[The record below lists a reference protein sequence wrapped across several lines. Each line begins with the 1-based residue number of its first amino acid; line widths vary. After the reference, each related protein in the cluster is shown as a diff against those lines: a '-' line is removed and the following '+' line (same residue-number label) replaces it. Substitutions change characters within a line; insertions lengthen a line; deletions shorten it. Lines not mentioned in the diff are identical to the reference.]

1 MAIRYVYVAALL
13 VGCLFALSPAQAEG
27 PSNLDELLDQV
38 KQSQADSSKL
48 NSARE
53 RQFLRARSQRKELLE
68 EAIDELEA
76 TEQQARRLRK
86 ELDEEEAEIKRL
98 QAELDQQ
105 AGDLREL
112 FSVAR
117 SAAGDLETRLGESL
131 TAIDNNGALE
141 KISALANQQGVLA
154 SEELRS
160 LWFLLQQ
167 EATEVGKVKEIRAD
181 VVAPDGTATTQNVVR
196 VGGFSAFS
204 EDGFLRYTDGR
215 LELLAR
221 QPSSSAVADA
231 RTLAASSAGHSP
243 VLVDP
248 TRGSILGLLVASP
261 TLLERVKQGGL
272 VGYIILAL
280 GAIGLLI
287 AAVRLLVLFTVG
299 SKIQSQAKQ
308 PQHPNSGNALGRIL
322 SVFSAEDERDTET
335 LELKLDDAI
344 LREVPALERGQT
356 TLKLL
361 AAVAPLLGL
370 LGTVTGMI
378 ITFQS
383 ITLFGTGDPK
393 LMAGGISQ
401 ALVTTVLGL
410 VVAIPLLFAHSFLS
424 SRSRALIQVL
434 EQQSAGLLA
443 RVVEKK
449 QAQSAQPQ

>member
-1 MAIRYVYVAALL
+1 MRLLRISLALL
-13 VGCLFALSPAQAEG
+13 LILPLSIASAAG
-27 PSNLDELLDQV
+27 PSNLDELLEQV
-38 KQSQADSSKL
+38 KQSQNDSSKI
-48 NSARE
+48 NKDRE
-53 RQFLRARSQRKELLE
+53 REFARAKNKRKDLLE
-68 EAIDELEA
+68 EAKNEFKA
-76 TEQQARRLRK
+76 TEALAKKLRK
-86 ELDEEEAEIKRL
+86 KLDTEEAEIKKL
-98 QAELDQQ
+98 QAELDEQ

-117 SAAGDLETRLGESL
+117 SVAGDLDARLQDSL
-131 TAIDNNGALE
+131 TTLDGSENGDAAAAI
-141 KISALANQQGVLA
+141 ANKKGVLG

-160 LWFLLQQ
+160 LWYLLQE
-167 EATEVGKVKEIRAD
+167 EATEVGKVKRIDAV
-181 VVAPDGTATTQNVVR
+181 VVAPDGKSRQQPVVR
-196 VGGFSAFS
+196 VGAFS
-204 EDGFLRYTDGR
+204 VFSDDGFLRYHDGR
-215 LELLAR
+215 LELLGR
-221 QPSSSAVADA
+221 QPSSAAVSDA
-231 RTLAASSAGHSP
+231 RALAAATSGHST

-248 TRGSILGLLVASP
+248 TRGSILGLLVESP
-261 TLLERVKQGGL
+261 TLIERVKQGGV
-272 VGYIILAL
+272 VGYVILVL

-287 AAVRLLVLFTVG
+287 AIVRLVVLGVLG
-299 SKIQSQAKQ
+299 RAIQKQAKSPESPSQA
-308 PQHPNSGNALGRIL
+308 NALGRIL
-322 SVFSAEDERDTET
+322 SVFTAEDATDTET

-410 VVAIPLLFAHSFLS
+410 VAAIPLLFAHAFLA
-424 SRSRALIQVL
+424 SRSRSLIQVL

-443 RVVEKK
+443 RVVEKNQQ
-449 QAQSAQPQ
+449 QAAP

>member
-1 MAIRYVYVAALL
+1 MNRLVIGCFAAVGFAATTAAL
-13 VGCLFALSPAQAEG
+13 AEG
-27 PSNLDELLDQV
+27 PSNLDELLEQV
-38 KQSQADSSKL
+38 KQSQTDTSKL
-48 NSARE
+48 NKQRE
-53 RQFLRARSQRKELLE
+53 REFLRAKNKRKDLVE
-68 EAIDELEA
+68 EAQDEFKA
-76 TEQQARRLRK
+76 TEKKARSLRK
-86 ELDEEEAEIKRL
+86 QLDKEEAEIKRL
-98 QAELDQQ
+98 QAELDEQ

-117 SAAGDLETRLGESL
+117 SVAGDLQARLADSL
-131 TAIDNNGALE
+131 TALDGDDKAEQVAAI
-141 KISALANQQGVLA
+141 ANKQGVLG

-167 EATEVGKVKEIRAD
+167 EATEVGKVKQLRTE
-181 VVAPDGTATTQNVVR
+181 VVAPDGKSQSQSVVR
-196 VGGFSAFS
+196 VGAFSAFS
-204 EDGFLRYTDGR
+204 EDGFLRYQDGR
-215 LELLAR
+215 LELLGR
-221 QPSSSAVADA
+221 QPSSGAVSDA
-231 RTLAASSAGHSP
+231 NDLAAASSGYSN

-248 TRGSILGLLVASP
+248 TRGSILGLLVESP
-261 TLLERVKQGGL
+261 TLIERVQQGGV
-272 VGYIILAL
+272 VGYVILAL

-287 AAVRLLVLFTVG
+287 AAVRLVVLTLLG
-299 SKIQSQAKQ
+299 GKITAQAKRPEQ
-308 PQHPNSGNALGRIL
+308 PDTGNALGRIL
-322 SVFSAEDERDTET
+322 SVFKTEDATDTET

-410 VVAIPLLFAHSFLS
+410 VVAIPLLFAHSFLA
-424 SRSRALIQVL
+424 SRSRGLIQVL

-443 RVVEKK
+443 RVVEKN
-449 QAQSAQPQ
+449 QRPAAE